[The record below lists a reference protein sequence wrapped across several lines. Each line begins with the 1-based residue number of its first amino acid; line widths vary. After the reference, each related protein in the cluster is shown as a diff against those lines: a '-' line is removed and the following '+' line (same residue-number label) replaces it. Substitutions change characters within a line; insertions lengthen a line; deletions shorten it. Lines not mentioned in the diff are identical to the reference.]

1 MRKVVALVF
10 IFLPFLVS
18 AQTTNQAPTYV
29 RDIDYTLEQPFG
41 GQANISSLAE
51 YVNVVYAFALGI
63 VGIIAVVLI
72 MFGGLRWIAA
82 AGNESIITEAKEII
96 TSAIIGL
103 AIALLSFILLS
114 FINPQFTSGKLGI
127 PVI

>member
-72 MFGGLRWIAA
+72 MFGGLRWIVA
-82 AGNESIITEAKEII
+82 AGNESIITEAK
-96 TSAIIGL
+96 
-103 AIALLSFILLS
+103 
-114 FINPQFTSGKLGI
+114 
-127 PVI
+127 